1 VAKKSGR
8 GKGKGKGKADKDL
21 DKKRRKAEA
30 KAAKADKKQA
40 KQQKAGKG
48 STSSTGAAVGEK
60 SVAAVEQPTTT
71 SQDAAGADHPTGG
84 GSGVAA
90 PTGPLE
96 PVDQVAL
103 LKLALRDTEAKLVAA
118 EHRLHQVQQQL
129 DDERRALAEAT
140 VPSIDVEEAVIDAA
154 VAETVAEAVLA
165 AELTTVVAA
174 PGEPL
179 PADAAEL
186 AAAALEE
193 VADSVDAA
201 LQDGSS
207 ATQGEAQ
214 RAARSDLTPPLPEQG
229 PDSEPNEAWTLVH
242 LRKEAERRGITGV
255 SNLPKAA
262 LIERLRG

>member
-1 VAKKSGR
+1 VAKKA
-8 GKGKGKGKADKDL
+8 KGS
-21 DKKRRKAEA
+21 KKSKKSEKHSKKQAEQQARKQDA
-30 KAAKADKKQA
+30 KAAKKAAEKQA
-40 KQQKAGKG
+40 KPAK
-48 STSSTGAAVGEK
+48 
-60 SVAAVEQPTTT
+60 P
-71 SQDAAGADHPTGG
+71 
-84 GSGVAA
+84 
-90 PTGPLE
+90 
-96 PVDQVAL
+96 DQVEV